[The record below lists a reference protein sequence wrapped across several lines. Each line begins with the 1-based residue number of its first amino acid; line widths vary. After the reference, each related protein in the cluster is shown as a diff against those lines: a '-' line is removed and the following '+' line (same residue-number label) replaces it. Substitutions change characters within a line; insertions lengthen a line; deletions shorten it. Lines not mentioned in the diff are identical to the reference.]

1 MVGCYC
7 YSLVGAS
14 CWLGLLWQGS
24 CYDWMKNVSIKYY
37 PEEVGTC
44 CSTPRPEKEEGGALT
59 QKPGRRLFRARNF
72 ANQLSKWMLIQVF
85 YRSWLLAIAPPD
97 QLMLTLLLL
106 KNVSGQY
113 VFDLWAPWQ
122 VSPIVHH
129 VEFQPGI
136 VRSLSLWLSSVN
148 VWTSL
153 YFGENFHPATDQ
165 LRSGLREESLKCIC
179 NTK

>member
-1 MVGCYC
+1 MVGC

-44 CSTPRPEKEEGGALT
+44 CPTPRPEKEEGGAMT

-72 ANQLSKWMLIQVF
+72 ANHLFKWISIQAL

-113 VFDLWAPWQ
+113 VFDLWAPLTSFSHSASCW
-122 VSPIVHH
+122 VPTRDSKK
-129 VEFQPGI
+129 
-136 VRSLSLWLSSVN
+136 SLSLALISKCLDFTLFWWEFSPGYWPVAI
-148 VWTSL
+148 WTSW
-153 YFGENFHPATDQ
+153 GEFKVN
-165 LRSGLREESLKCIC
+165 L
-179 NTK
+179 